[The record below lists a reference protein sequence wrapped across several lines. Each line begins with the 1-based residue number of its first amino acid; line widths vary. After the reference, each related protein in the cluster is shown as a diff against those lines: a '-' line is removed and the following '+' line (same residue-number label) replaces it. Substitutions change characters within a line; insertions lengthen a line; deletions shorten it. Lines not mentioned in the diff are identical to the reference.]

1 MLLVIIEVLMALLAL
16 DDTLPPSLVPVATF
30 TAKFAA
36 LIATIKET
44 IADGVKNGGV
54 RYFLGIIYS
63 PVILFYPFYIKLG

>member
-16 DDTLPPSLVPVATF
+16 DDTFPPSLVPVATF

-44 IADGVKNGGV
+44 IADGVKMVVFDIFRHNL
-54 RYFLGIIYS
+54 F

>member
-16 DDTLPPSLVPVATF
+16 DDTFPPSLVPVATF

-54 RYFLGIIYS
+54 RYF
-63 PVILFYPFYIKLG
+63 